1 MKLEIEEQILECLA
15 WSHDSPLWSSIQQAG
30 SVPSCEDVSI
40 PYQTEATHST
50 QNLLAS
56 PIIHPRV
63 QRICGEE
70 GAARRVLQLPSSPS
84 AHDVFSSPVTPSSGA
99 RRNLMMNFTSS
110 PPAQNVQPVTLSA
123 TTRTV
128 TLSATTRQ
136 AAARNTPT
144 LIITP
149 APGSGGGYIVNGVA
163 QAVVLPS
170 TSTTVQ
176 VTSPRAGSVLAPS
189 MASPT
194 SSPVRPSSAPTTPK
208 TKSATPSKPKKTGS
222 LALFFRKLY
231 HLSSVRLRDMCS
243 KLDVKED
250 LRVKMWTC
258 FEHTLMNM
266 TELMKDRHIDQ
277 ILMCSIYVM
286 GKVTNADLSFQNI
299 MKCYRTQ
306 PKLSV
311 MFTEVY
317 FSGEEDGSSWQQ
329 WKLMVDLK
337 VLKVSLAVVDLP
349 VQFKAPTVARAS
361 PVRSTSTVPSTP
373 PPTSAST
380 SGSSSTENSPTL
392 MVKEET

>member
-1 MKLEIEEQILECLA
+1 
-15 WSHDSPLWSSIQQAG
+15 
-30 SVPSCEDVSI
+30 
-40 PYQTEATHST
+40 
-50 QNLLAS
+50 
-56 PIIHPRV
+56 
-63 QRICGEE
+63 
-70 GAARRVLQLPSSPS
+70 
-84 AHDVFSSPVTPSSGA
+84 
-99 RRNLMMNFTSS
+99 MMNFVSS
-110 PPAQNVQPVTLSA
+110 PPAQNAQPVTLSA

-189 MASPT
+189 NSMASPT

-222 LALFFRKLY
+222 LALF
-231 HLSSVRLRDMCS
+231 SESVRLRDMCS

-306 PKLSV
+306 PQAVSHVYRSV
-311 MFTEVY
+311 LLR
-317 FSGEEDGSSWQQ
+317 GRDGS
-329 WKLMVDLK
+329 LLAAVEAMVDLK
-337 VLKVSLAVVDLP
+337 VLKASLAVVGLP
-349 VQFKAPTVARAS
+349 AQFKAPIVQGLAQ
-361 PVRSTSTVPSTP
+361 
-373 PPTSAST
+373 
-380 SGSSSTENSPTL
+380 
-392 MVKEET
+392 